1 MKRLKVHK
9 FKFMIMAVLVA
20 TLGVFTITGT
30 NAETTAPTSFTASSE
45 KILTGYIDNI
55 HYGKLTSSLGG
66 YVYCRDMNLGIPY
79 GVTMTLEGEAPAAI
93 AYILSNGFPR
103 TSITGDSDKDYYI
116 TQAALWWYMDLHMGG
131 HNLPD
136 SFKTTGSD
144 PYNLRQHIINLV
156 NGAEQVTSYATP
168 AIKLINEDST
178 LNLSGDKKYYES
190 NAISVK
196 TLYTTGNYTILLENA
211 PYGTTV
217 VNAGTGTEQTS
228 FAPSES
234 FKVRVPADNVD
245 IGSLN
250 IKVKAT
256 ATGSINKAYMYKS
269 SDPSKQSVFG
279 SVLYPDTSTV
289 TDETNLTLE
298 TSKVTITKIDA
309 ETEEPLAGATF
320 ELKDSSGKIVATWT
334 STTSSHVIKN
344 LPNGTYTLQET
355 KAPDGYIL
363 NDKVVEFT
371 ITDTNRNIS
380 IRFRNR
386 ELERNATIIKID
398 SITKQPVAGAT
409 LVVKDSEGKVI
420 EEFVTA
426 TEPHK
431 LTDLEDGTYTVEE
444 TKAPAGYEKTD
455 EIYEFTV
462 DKDHRDV
469 TVTIENTPIEK
480 LVNILKVD
488 AATGNPLAGATLVV
502 KDSEG
507 NVIEEFVTTEEP
519 HTITGLKDGEY
530 TVEETKAP
538 EGYKK
543 SDEIYKFTIS
553 DETPTALVIFENNEI
568 VEVPFTGSNKSLI
581 STLFGSVLLISG
593 VGFVYYNGKKQ
604 KVK

>member
-20 TLGVFTITGT
+20 TLGIFTITST

-93 AYILSNGFPR
+93 AYILSNGYPR

-144 PYNLRQHIINLV
+144 PYNLRQYIINLV

-168 AIKLINEDST
+168 AIKLVNNDST
-178 LNLSGDKKYYES
+178 LNLSSDKKYYES
-190 NAISVK
+190 NTISVK
-196 TLYTTGNYTILLENA
+196 TLYTTGNYTVSLENA
-211 PYGTTV
+211 PSGTTV
-217 VNAGTGTEQTS
+217 VNAGTGAEQTS

-234 FKVRVPADNVD
+234 FKVRIPVDNVD

-250 IKVKAT
+250 IKIRVT
-256 ATGSINKAYMYKS
+256 TTGSINKAYMYKS

-309 ETEEPLAGATF
+309 DTEQPLAGATF

-355 KAPDGYIL
+355 KAPDGYVL

>member
-20 TLGVFTITGT
+20 TLGIFTITST

-93 AYILSNGFPR
+93 AYILSNGYPR

-144 PYNLRQHIINLV
+144 PYNLRQYIINLV
-156 NGAEQVTSYATP
+156 NGAEQITSYATP
-168 AIKLINEDST
+168 AIKLVNNDST
-178 LNLSGDKKYYES
+178 LNLSSDKKYYES
-190 NAISVK
+190 NTISVK
-196 TLYTTGNYTILLENA
+196 TLYTTGNYTVSLENV
-211 PYGTTV
+211 PSGTTV
-217 VNAGTGTEQTS
+217 VNAGTGAEQTS

-234 FKVRVPADNVD
+234 FKVRIPVDNVD

-250 IKVKAT
+250 IKIRVT
-256 ATGSINKAYMYKS
+256 TTGSINKAYMYKS

-309 ETEEPLAGATF
+309 DTEQPLAGATF

-469 TVTIENTPIEK
+469 TVTIENTLIEK

>member
-20 TLGVFTITGT
+20 TLGIFTITST

-93 AYILSNGFPR
+93 AYILSNGYPR

-144 PYNLRQHIINLV
+144 PYNLRQYIINLV

-168 AIKLINEDST
+168 AIKLVNNDST
-178 LNLSGDKKYYES
+178 LNLSSDKKYYES
-190 NAISVK
+190 NTISVK
-196 TLYTTGNYTILLENA
+196 TLYTTGNYTVSLENA
-211 PYGTTV
+211 PSGTTV
-217 VNAGTGTEQTS
+217 VNAGTGAEQTS

-234 FKVRVPADNVD
+234 FKVRIPVDNVD

-250 IKVKAT
+250 IKIRVT
-256 ATGSINKAYMYKS
+256 TTGSINKAYMYKS
-269 SDPSKQSVFG
+269 SNPSKQSVFG

-309 ETEEPLAGATF
+309 DTEQPLAGAAF